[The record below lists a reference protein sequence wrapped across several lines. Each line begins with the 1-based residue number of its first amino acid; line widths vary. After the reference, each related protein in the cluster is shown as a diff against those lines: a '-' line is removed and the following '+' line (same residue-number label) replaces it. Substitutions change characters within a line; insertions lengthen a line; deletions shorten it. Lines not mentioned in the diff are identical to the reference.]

1 MKIIKSKG
9 IKGAAEMYKLT
20 KGEGV
25 AKMKEANGQILE
37 LAAYILYED
46 ERPDDEGEI
55 QSRPVCAIM
64 TPNGE
69 RYGTN
74 SGTFVRTFMDMLDVF
89 EANNEEVHAIRV
101 LVKKSRA
108 GREFVTCDYEN

>member
-9 IKGAAEMYKLT
+9 INGAAEMYKLT

-37 LAAYILYED
+37 LAAYILYEE
-46 ERPDDEGEI
+46 ERPDAEGEI

-74 SGTFVRTFMDMLDVF
+74 SGTFVRTFLDMLDVF